1 MPDILAYIKS
11 KGWKYKPVDSDKGLE
26 FKVEVCP
33 FCHDIGGHF
42 YLNSQTGFC
51 YCHKCGNSG
60 GIYTVMKALGDLA
73 NILEVGKQADEP
85 KPTINIE
92 EEMRKV
98 VLAHDNLLHDEAV
111 LYYLRKRRFSEA
123 AMMKFVLGVSEENG
137 IKWLWFPYIRNHKLY
152 NIKKRALPPADKDFR
167 RLYGGE
173 SILYNADVLDSD
185 DFDYIIITE
194 GESDCIALW
203 SAGIPNVVGATVGA
217 KGVKNEWIQSLDKFG
232 KIYLAFDTDMAGK
245 DGAARFAKR
254 LGIERC
260 YHLKLPPNYK
270 DINKYFM
277 SGRTLDEFKVLMDR
291 AEKFDVDNV
300 RSISG
305 IIQDSISRLY
315 LTGETNTVIHYPWES
330 VERITGGLAPG
341 DLIVVAGRPGVGKT
355 TFALQLVNEFSTQGI
370 PSLLYELEMRPERL
384 MPRIVG
390 YHLRK
395 DSRLVGNY
403 EDLQKAYAML
413 RDKPMYIAYQYKKV
427 GMDTISDTIRMCV
440 QRYGI
445 QFLVFDNIHFL
456 IRGDEDI
463 TRRIGA
469 TIQEFK
475 LLAEELEIPIV
486 AIARPR
492 KSGAGAREMDS
503 QDLAWSGDIE
513 GDADMIVIVHRNKK
527 KEVSK
532 DYAGEEGIFD
542 PMTDIII
549 DKCRYNVGGR
559 AHLVAD
565 DALARFDEKRGLA

>member
-245 DGAARFAKR
+245 DGAARFK
-254 LGIERC
+254 I
-260 YHLKLPPNYK
+260 
-270 DINKYFM
+270 
-277 SGRTLDEFKVLMDR
+277 
-291 AEKFDVDNV
+291 
-300 RSISG
+300 
-305 IIQDSISRLY
+305 
-315 LTGETNTVIHYPWES
+315 
-330 VERITGGLAPG
+330 
-341 DLIVVAGRPGVGKT
+341 
-355 TFALQLVNEFSTQGI
+355 
-370 PSLLYELEMRPERL
+370 
-384 MPRIVG
+384 
-390 YHLRK
+390 
-395 DSRLVGNY
+395 
-403 EDLQKAYAML
+403 
-413 RDKPMYIAYQYKKV
+413 
-427 GMDTISDTIRMCV
+427 
-440 QRYGI
+440 
-445 QFLVFDNIHFL
+445 
-456 IRGDEDI
+456 
-463 TRRIGA
+463 
-469 TIQEFK
+469 
-475 LLAEELEIPIV
+475 
-486 AIARPR
+486 
-492 KSGAGAREMDS
+492 
-503 QDLAWSGDIE
+503 
-513 GDADMIVIVHRNKK
+513 
-527 KEVSK
+527 
-532 DYAGEEGIFD
+532 
-542 PMTDIII
+542 
-549 DKCRYNVGGR
+549 GR
-559 AHLVAD
+559 AHV
-565 DALARFDEKRGLA
+565 